1 MSDDKIEA
9 VDRLAEIIK
18 MVIRGWP
25 IYGVVVGI
33 LWGYG
38 ELWLDSKISDAIKT
52 KTLDLPVVVAVTGD
66 VEGNKKAIDRIED
79 KVEEVEG
86 DTKAILRHLAGQ
98 D

>member
-1 MSDDKIEA
+1 MSDDKVEA
-9 VDRLAEIIK
+9 VDRLADIIK

-38 ELWLDSKISDAIKT
+38 DLWLDKKIADAIET
-52 KTLDLPVVVAVTGD
+52 KTLQLPVVVAVTGD
-66 VEGNKKAIDRIED
+66 VTTNKKAIDRIEV